1 MLFAITNAN
10 MMTNS
15 DDAQRKLNFGY
26 VIVSLVAKD
35 AG

>member
-1 MLFAITNAN
+1 MLFAMANAN

-15 DDAQRKLNFGY
+15 DDAKRKLNFGY
-26 VIVSLVAKD
+26 VIVSMVANG